1 MPETKSRDG
10 QEYFNLPTLNS
21 MQLALLVRAVDVLGS
36 AAYGGWQEDET
47 EMCDLLTSQNVA
59 TGKGC
64 HLPALTERQLD
75 VLIRGVDALGTNNC
89 GRWQQEE
96 IEMRGLLNSVRW
108 GTRGH

>member
-47 EMCDLLTSQNVA
+47 EMYDLLTSQNLA
-59 TGKGC
+59 TENGY
-64 HLPALTERQLD
+64 HLPALTEGQLE
-75 VLIRGVDALGTNNC
+75 VLIHGVEALGTID
-89 GRWQQEE
+89 GWQQEE
-96 IEMRGLLNSVRW
+96 IEMRQILYSARGW